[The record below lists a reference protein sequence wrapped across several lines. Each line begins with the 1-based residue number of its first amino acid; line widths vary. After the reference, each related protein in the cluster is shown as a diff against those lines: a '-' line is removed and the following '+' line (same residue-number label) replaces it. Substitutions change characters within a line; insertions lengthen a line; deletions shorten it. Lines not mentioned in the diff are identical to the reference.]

1 MKFIKKYWLV
11 GSLTGIFLFL
21 SVSGFVFAITPP
33 GGSGGTGSG
42 SIATDASGNIG
53 IRKNPDVGTTYELD
67 VAGDIRGTSLTGTFL
82 GDVPATRVSGGGT
95 FGSLVSGGNY
105 TFPASLGV
113 GGVTSFG
120 AKFDVDGG
128 SGVAGRFKSSAD
140 GDTFI
145 IYNSKI
151 GVDRVVTRFA
161 NNSGWNVTGA
171 GGIQRGYAVRN
182 SDDTI
187 ELAAMRGDG
196 SIVVRN
202 ALNTA
207 DAMVI
212 RNDGSGYFS
221 SYVKIGTT
229 AITTPAAGMIRWT
242 GTNFEGNYTGAAGGW
257 ASLGGGSGWTD
268 DGAIVRLSLASDNVG
283 IGAATAVE
291 KLDVNG
297 AIKIGTSAGTT
308 AGAIRW
314 NAAATQFEGN
324 YGGATQWASLG
335 GGGWT
340 KSGANVV
347 LSTVA
352 DNVGIGAV
360 SSGDKLHVQG
370 SARVTNNLYVLGGT
384 SVTPAGTAPLEV
396 YGGASPAMRVRNVP
410 LWTMG
415 ASDNLV
421 DLGNI
426 NSGDLGTILKIT
438 TANPNA
444 ANTANAAVMIGRVGI
459 STSTT
464 FTLSSNAT
472 NTLEVKGTIYA
483 DRVLNAVYAP

>member
-1 MKFIKKYWLV
+1 MYNVFIGMKFIKKYWLV

-196 SIVVRN
+196 S
-202 ALNTA
+202 
-207 DAMVI
+207 
-212 RNDGSGYFS
+212 GYFS
-221 SYVKIGTT
+221 GKMGIGVSSPTEKLEVAGAVKIGT
-229 AITTPAAGMIRWT
+229 AAGTAAGTIRWT
-242 GTNFEGNYTGAAGGW
+242 GTDFEGRIGTSWVSMTGGASGW
-257 ASLGGGSGWTD
+257 AD
-268 DGAIVRLSLASDNVG
+268 DGTVVRLATAGDNVG
-283 IGAATAVE
+283 IGTSVASS
-291 KLDVNG
+291 KLTVSGNVLVR
-297 AIKIGTSAGTT
+297 SAG
-308 AGAIRW
+308 AM
-314 NAAATQFEGN
+314 
-324 YGGATQWASLG
+324 GAT
-335 GGGWT
+335 
-340 KSGANVV
+340 
-347 LSTVA
+347 
-352 DNVGIGAV
+352 
-360 SSGDKLHVQG
+360 
-370 SARVTNNLYVLGGT
+370 
-384 SVTPAGTAPLEV
+384 
-396 YGGASPAMRVRNVP
+396 
-410 LWTMG
+410 
-415 ASDNLV
+415 DNLF
-421 DLGNI
+421 DLGNL
-426 NSGDLGTILKIT
+426 NSGELGTILKIT
-438 TANPNA
+438 NANPN
-444 ANTANAAVMIGRVGI
+444 NANAAVMIGKVGI

-464 FTLSSNAT
+464 FTLASNAT